1 MQPMRKDCYCICAG
15 CDVAWRS
22 EGSIALFQ
30 SIRGRL
36 ALSFAAIAVFAV
48 FTLGVVLL
56 IILTNYYAN
65 QEQYYLR
72 SNVAVISVAVRHMLA
87 NKLAQ
92 AEVQPLLENLA
103 FVTQTRIQ
111 AYDLDQQIRYD
122 SGPLE
127 EVEVTLDPSKLLITG
142 INDSNGDILLGT
154 RGTAPVLVP
163 ATPSLPRASVV
174 LQGALPDWPRV
185 RLALNP
191 AANADLRLDFLLGQ
205 SALSIS
211 EPILRGE
218 DGKPLGTLVLSEGP
232 AFGRAILRRV
242 AWGWAFAGL
251 LAVLLAV
258 LLGWYLSHRI
268 SAPILALTAVT
279 TRMAQGDL
287 ASRANVQS
295 RDEFGQL
302 ARSFNEMAEQVG
314 ATILSLHR
322 FVADAAHEL
331 YTPLTALYADLDLAA
346 QEPDATAQREF
357 VRRAQASVLRLKAL
371 TNKLLALSRLE
382 AQAEPEPT
390 APLELTDLLR
400 QRAESYASQAEQAEL
415 NFSLQLPDDPVYI
428 RAHLPQMQVVVDN
441 LFDNAC
447 KFTPAGGTVTVQ
459 LQQTDGQIRLAVT
472 DTGIGIPPAD
482 LPLLFNRFHRSRNAA
497 NYPGSGLGLAIV
509 KAIIEQQGGQVMV
522 ENTASGTQFTLHWMA
537 LSGNG

>member
-1 MQPMRKDCYCICAG
+1 M
-15 CDVAWRS
+15 
-22 EGSIALFQ
+22 FQ
-30 SIRGRL
+30 SIRVRL

-56 IILTNYYAN
+56 VILTNYYSN

-72 SNVAVISVAVRHMLA
+72 SNVGVISIAVEHMLSSEMPEE
-87 NKLAQ
+87 
-92 AEVQPLLENLA
+92 EVQPLLENLA
-103 FVTQTRIQ
+103 FLTQTRIQ
-111 AYDLDQQIRYD
+111 AYDLDRQLRYD
-122 SGPLE
+122 SGPLQ
-127 EVEVTLDPSKLLITG
+127 EVEVTLDPSNLLTTR
-142 INDSNGDILLGT
+142 INASNGDVQLATHDPIS
-154 RGTAPVLVP
+154 
-163 ATPSLPRASVV
+163 ATPSLPLSSVV
-174 LQGALPDWPRV
+174 LQGSLPNWPRF
-185 RLALNP
+185 RFALNP
-191 AANADLRLDFLLGQ
+191 AANADKRLDFLLRQ

-211 EPILRGE
+211 EPIRSVQDRL
-218 DGKPLGTLVLSEGP
+218 PVGTLVLSEGP

-287 ASRANVQS
+287 ASRANVKS
-295 RDEFGQL
+295 RDEFGKL

-331 YTPLTALYADLDLAA
+331 YTPLTALYAELDLAA
-346 QEPDATAQREF
+346 QEQDAAAQGDF
-357 VRRAQASVLRLKAL
+357 VRRAQASVLRLKSL
-371 TNKLLALSRLE
+371 TSKLLALSRLE
-382 AQAEPEPT
+382 AQADMEAVEP
-390 APLELTDLLR
+390 LDLTGLLR

-415 NFSLQLPDDPVYI
+415 NFSLQVPDEPVYL
-428 RAHLPQMQVVVDN
+428 RAHLAQMQVALDN

-447 KFTPAGGTVTVQ
+447 KFTPAGGNVTIQ
-459 LQQTDGQIRLAVT
+459 LQQAGAQVQLAVT
-472 DTGIGIPPAD
+472 DTGIGIPPDD

-509 KAIIEQQGGQVMV
+509 KAIIEQQGGQVTV
-522 ENTASGTQFTLHWMA
+522 ENKTAGTRFTLHWAA
-537 LSGNG
+537 LAGKG